1 MTKTRQ
7 PGATASAN
15 TIGKTLQRGR
25 KKELEPIE
33 VSYITINNIQE
44 QEFSLVLFFLL
55 KVRNYYFLSK
65 NLNLFFIIAY
75 WPEVYTLYSSLI
87 ESFYLLNTVFN
98 RSKEK

>member
-44 QEFSLVLFFLL
+44 QEFSIVLFFL
-55 KVRNYYFLSK
+55 SK
-65 NLNLFFIIAY
+65 
-75 WPEVYTLYSSLI
+75 
-87 ESFYLLNTVFN
+87 
-98 RSKEK
+98 SKELLFPF